1 MRLQLTFTYPLP
13 AWLSATVVTTRET
26 EPRQIPTGTFLEEK
40 PVMTLDLDVIAR
52 AEFFSQSEYL
62 AS

>member
-13 AWLSATVVTTRET
+13 VWPSATEVTTRRT
-26 EPRQIPTGTFLEEK
+26 EPRQIPAGTFLEEK
-40 PVMTLDLDVIAR
+40 PAMTQDSPVIAR